1 MRQMLDRGD
10 VACRAGGYATRMER
24 DTNVEQQ
31 GDYKNAL
38 PSEVTDHEDSGM
50 PRQLRTQADR
60 DEPLSRREADV
71 AGITMTPE
79 VVYGETDGDPNR
91 DDVAD
96 AHRGG
101 ERV

>member
-1 MRQMLDRGD
+1 MGTPS
-10 VACRAGGYATRMER
+10 VMER

-38 PSEVTDHEDSGM
+38 PFEVDDRPDSGM
-50 PRQLRTQADR
+50 PRQLRTQADN

-71 AGITMTPE
+71 AGITATPE
-79 VVYGETDGDPNR
+79 VVYGESDEDPNR